1 MSIAIIQPSGILD
14 GVSAKDLR
22 SQVME
27 VLEKENAPDVVLV
40 DLQDVTFM
48 DSAGLGALVSIL
60 KTVRF
65 AGAEFFLCSLSEQV
79 KVIFELTKMERVFKI
94 YDDRFEFE
102 QSVKSE
108 KNTWNQGKSKP

>member
-1 MSIAIIQPSGILD
+1 MTQKPFEIVQPSGILD

-22 SQVME
+22 TQI
-27 VLEKENAPDVVLV
+27 LELLETKKPKSILV

-65 AGAEFFLCSLSEQV
+65 SGAEFCLCSLSEQV
-79 KVIFELTKMERVFKI
+79 KIIFDLTKMEKVFKI
-94 YDDRFEFE
+94 FESRQEFE
-102 QSVKSE
+102 E
-108 KNTWNQGKSKP
+108 KIN

>member
-1 MSIAIIQPSGILD
+1 MPQKPFEIVQPSGILD

-22 SQVME
+22 TQI
-27 VLEKENAPDVVLV
+27 LELLETKKPKSILV

-65 AGAEFFLCSLSEQV
+65 SGAEFCLCSLSEQV
-79 KVIFELTKMERVFKI
+79 KIIFDLTKMEKVFKI
-94 YDDRFEFE
+94 FESRREFE
-102 QSVKSE
+102 E
-108 KNTWNQGKSKP
+108 TIN

>member
-1 MSIAIIQPSGILD
+1 MPQKTFEIVQPSGILD

-22 SQVME
+22 TQIVE
-27 VLEKENAPDVVLV
+27 LLETKKPKSILV

-65 AGAEFFLCSLSEQV
+65 SGSEFCLCSLSEQV
-79 KVIFELTKMERVFKI
+79 KIIFDLTKMEKVFKI
-94 YDDRFEFE
+94 FESRREFE
-102 QSVKSE
+102 E
-108 KNTWNQGKSKP
+108 TIN